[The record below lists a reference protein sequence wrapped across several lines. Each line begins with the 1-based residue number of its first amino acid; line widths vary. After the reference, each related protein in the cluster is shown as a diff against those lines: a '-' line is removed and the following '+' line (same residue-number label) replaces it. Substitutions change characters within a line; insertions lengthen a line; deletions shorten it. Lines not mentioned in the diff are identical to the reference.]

1 MRLMFLKDSHVKV
14 YIILFSMV
22 LFSILYMFLKDE
34 NFSGINIISETIRN
48 ELIKEKVVEDI
59 EQNKDVES
67 FSNIG
72 SSYEK
77 KNKIDKKVEDIEDDV
92 KKEYTSKNIEKS
104 FFQRFFDRL
113 YFSIITGCLLGYGD
127 IYPKSNISKFFVMIQ
142 SLLTIIIIVY

>member
-1 MRLMFLKDSHVKV
+1 
-14 YIILFSMV
+14 
-22 LFSILYMFLKDE
+22 MFLKDE

-48 ELIKEKVVEDI
+48 ELIKEKVIEDI
-59 EQNKDVES
+59 EQNKDVEL

-77 KNKIDKKVEDIEDDV
+77 KDKIDKKVEDIEDDV

>member
-14 YIILFSMV
+14 YIILFSMI
-22 LFSILYMFLKDE
+22 LFSMLYMFLKDE

-48 ELIKEKVVEDI
+48 ELIKEKVIEDI
-59 EQNKDVES
+59 EQNKDVEL

-77 KNKIDKKVEDIEDDV
+77 KDKIDKKVEDIEDDV